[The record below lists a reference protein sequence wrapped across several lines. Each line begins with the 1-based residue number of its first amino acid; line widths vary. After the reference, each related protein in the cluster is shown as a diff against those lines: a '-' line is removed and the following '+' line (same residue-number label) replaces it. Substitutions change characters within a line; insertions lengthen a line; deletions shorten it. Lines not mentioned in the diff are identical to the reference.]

1 MARFSNAAGDLFEG
15 DPCTATEILRH
26 WKLEKNA
33 LAVKVDGELKDVHAL
48 VDKDAT
54 VEPVTPESPEGLE
67 ILRHSTSHLLAQAV
81 LNLFPGTKY
90 AIGPAIKDGFY
101 YDFEVVGQITEEDL
115 PKIEKE
121 MDRLAREKTPL
132 VRDVLPRKEALD
144 LFTRQE
150 QIYKVELIEALEDE
164 AISCYRQGD
173 FIDLCRGPHVPHT
186 GFLRA
191 VKLLSLAGAYWRGDE
206 KNIMLTRVYGT
217 AFPDK
222 DSLKAHL
229 ARLEEAKRRAH
240 QKLGR
245 ELDLFSLHPEGPGFP
260 FFHPKGMVII
270 NQLVD
275 FWRQEHIR
283 RGYCEIKT
291 PLILNKDLWLQSG
304 HWDHYRENMY
314 FTEIDEREYAIK
326 PMNCPGGIM
335 VYNSKLRS
343 YKEFPLRMAELGT
356 VHRHERSGVLHGLMR
371 VRCFTQDDAH
381 LYVTPE
387 QIKDEI
393 LGIMDLENYIYS
405 KVFNFKYSVELST
418 RPEKAMGDP
427 AMWDMAEKA
436 LQDALEESG
445 TPYRINE
452 GDGAF
457 YGPKI
462 DFHLEDC
469 LGRTWQC
476 GTIQLD
482 FQMPE
487 KFDMNYVGKDGQQHR
502 PVMLHRTVYGSL
514 ERFFGIL
521 IEHYAGAFPFWL
533 APVQVKI
540 LPVSDDHLHYA
551 REIEKKLQSRG
562 YRTEIDFRDEKLG
575 KKIRDAQMEKVPY
588 MFVLGDREQEEK
600 TVAVRERA
608 QGDLGSKSLEEMQK
622 LLSQEFTPF
631 SCDLSRTMV

>member
-1 MARFSNAAGDLFEG
+1 MARFSNAAGDEFDGGGMSGL
-15 DPCTATEILRH
+15 EILRH
-26 WKLEKNA
+26 WNLEKNA
-33 LAVKVDGELKDVHAL
+33 LAVRVNGELKDLHAVIDGDVL
-48 VDKDAT
+48 
-54 VEPVTPESPEGLE
+54 VEPVTSESPEGLE
-67 ILRHSTSHLLAQAV
+67 LLRHSASHLLAQAV

-101 YDFEVVGQITEEDL
+101 YDFEVAGQITDEDL

-121 MDRLAREKTPL
+121 MSRLAKEKIP
-132 VRDVLPRKEALD
+132 VSRKIFPRQEALD
-144 LFTRQE
+144 YFKKQD
-150 QIYKVELIEALEDE
+150 QIYKVELIEALEDQE
-164 AISCYRQGD
+164 ISCYGQGD
-173 FIDLCRGPHVPHT
+173 FLDLCRGPHVPHT

-206 KNIMLTRVYGT
+206 NNIMLTRIYGT

-222 DSLKAHL
+222 ESLKAHL
-229 ARLEEAKRRAH
+229 AKLEEAKRRAH

-275 FWRQEHIR
+275 FWRQEHLR

-291 PLILNKDLWLQSG
+291 PLILNKDLWLRSG

-314 FTEIDEREYAIK
+314 FTDIDEREYAIK

-335 VYNSKLRS
+335 VYNNRLRS

-387 QIKDEI
+387 QIKNEI
-393 LGIMDLENYIYS
+393 LGVMNLADYIYS
-405 KVFNFKYSVELST
+405 KVFSFKYTVELST

-487 KFDMNYVGKDGQQHR
+487 KFDMTYVGQDGQQHR

-533 APVQVKI
+533 APVQVKL
-540 LPVSDDHLHYA
+540 LPVSDDHLDYTKKV
-551 REIEKKLQSRG
+551 EKGLRSRG

-588 MFVLGDREQEEK
+588 MLVLGDREQEQES
-600 TVAVRERA
+600 VALRERTR
-608 QGDLGSKSLEEMQK
+608 GDLGSKTLEEMYS
-622 LLSQEFTPF
+622 LLKEEFSPF
-631 SCDLSRTMV
+631 SCDLSQTMV

>member
-1 MARFSNAAGDLFEG
+1 MAHFSNAAGEGFDGSGISGGDL
-15 DPCTATEILRH
+15 LRH
-26 WKLEKNA
+26 WNLEKNA
-33 LAVKVDGELKDVHAL
+33 LAVKVNGELKDLNVILEEDAL
-48 VDKDAT
+48 
-54 VEPVTPESPEGLE
+54 VEPVTAESPEGLE
-67 ILRHSTSHLLAQAV
+67 MLRHSASHLLAQAV
-81 LNLFPGTKY
+81 LTLFPGTKY

-101 YDFEVVGQITEEDL
+101 YDFEVAGQIAEEDL

-121 MDRLAREKTPL
+121 MARLAKEKTPL
-132 VRDVLPRKEALD
+132 SREVLPRAQALD
-144 LFTRQE
+144 LFKEQG
-150 QIYKVELIEALEDE
+150 QIYKTELIEALEDE
-164 AISCYRQGD
+164 HISCYRQGD

-206 KNIMLTRVYGT
+206 NNIMLTRIYGT

-222 DSLKAHL
+222 DSLKAYLERL
-229 ARLEEAKRRAH
+229 AEAKRRAH
-240 QKLGR
+240 QKLGK

-270 NQLVD
+270 NRLVD

-326 PMNCPGGIM
+326 PMNCPGGIL
-335 VYNSKLRS
+335 VYNSRLRS

-381 LYVTPE
+381 LYITPE

-393 LGIMDLENYIYS
+393 LGVMDLAKYIYS
-405 KVFNFKYSVELST
+405 EVFSFKYSVELST

-436 LQDALEESG
+436 LQEALEESR

-487 KFDMNYVGKDGQQHR
+487 KFDMTYVGRDGQQHR

-521 IEHYAGAFPFWL
+521 IEHYAGAFPYWL

-540 LPVSDDHLHYA
+540 LPVSEDHLDYA
-551 REIEKKLQSRG
+551 REVEKNLRCRG
-562 YRTEIDFRDEKLG
+562 CRTEIDVRDEKLG
-575 KKIRDAQMEKVPY
+575 KKIRDAQMEKIPY
-588 MFVLGDREQEEK
+588 MLVLGDRENEER
-600 TVAVRERA
+600 TVAVRERTA
-608 QGDLGSKSLEEMQK
+608 GDLGSKTLEEMLE
-622 LLSQEFTPF
+622 LLAQEFSPF
-631 SCDLSRTMV
+631 SL